1 MKKEVRK
8 SQLNKN
14 KIEKIILCFWTIH
27 SIHDF
32 LIFIKA

>member
-1 MKKEVRK
+1 MKKK
-8 SQLNKN
+8 LGNLNSIKN

-32 LIFIKA
+32 